1 MKIQQ
6 STTAYKIPFFMT
18 QSADH
23 VTGLTGASP
32 TVTLSKNG
40 GAFGA
45 AAGAVTEIS
54 SGWYAVAGNS
64 TDNNT
69 LGPLALHATA
79 ASGDPTDTL
88 HEVVAEDLTTATV
101 AAVTTVTNL
110 TNAPTAGDLT
120 ATQKASVTTAASAA
134 TPVATVSG
142 DFSATMKTSIA
153 TAIFAYAFGAG
164 YASKT
169 FQQLFQKV
177 CAALFG
183 TTSGLGTV
191 SEVFKSPVGA
201 TTEVTVV
208 NDGTNRTTSTL
219 A

>member
-6 STTAYKIPFFMT
+6 STTAYHIPFLMV

-23 VTGLTGASP
+23 VTPLTGAAP
-32 TVTLSKNG
+32 TVTLSKNC

-54 SGWYAVAGNS
+54 AGWYKLAGNA

-69 LGPLALHATA
+69 LGALALHATA
-79 ASGDPTDTL
+79 ASGDNTDDR
-88 HEVVAEDLTTATV
+88 HEVVIEDLTTATV

-120 ATQKASVTTAASAA
+120 
-134 TPVATVSG
+134 
-142 DFSATMKTSIA
+142 ATMKTSIA

-191 SEVFKSPVGA
+191 TEIFKSPVGA